1 MANKPVNA
9 DGESSNLNPF
19 GDLTRVFEQFKVPG
33 VDVSSIIE
41 ARRKDVEALVAAN
54 EAAFEG
60 LKALARTQT
69 DLLVQTLNAAQAA
82 AKGKAE
88 GGTGLPD
95 PAKFAEG
102 AQKAWQKML
111 EDVKALAELARKS
124 QADALACLGTRVTE
138 SVRVFQHATHAK

>member
-1 MANKPVNA
+1 LAKSVNA
-9 DGESSNLNPF
+9 DAVTSTSNPF
-19 GDLTRVFEQFKVPG
+19 GDLTRIFEQFKVPG
-33 VDVSSIIE
+33 VDLSSIIE
-41 ARRKDVEALVAAN
+41 ARRKDVETLVAAN

-82 AKGKAE
+82 AKGKA
-88 GGTGLPD
+88 GSGTGLPD

-111 EDVKALAELARKS
+111 DDVKGLAELARKS
-124 QADALACLGTRVTE
+124 QADALASLNTRATE
-138 SVRVFQHATHAK
+138 GARVFQQAIQPS